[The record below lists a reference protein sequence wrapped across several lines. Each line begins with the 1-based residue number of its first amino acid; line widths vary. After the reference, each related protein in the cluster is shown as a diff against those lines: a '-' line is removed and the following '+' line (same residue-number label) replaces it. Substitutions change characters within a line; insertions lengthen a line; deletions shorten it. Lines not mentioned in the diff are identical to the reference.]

1 VLLSYAVQLVKEAKG
16 EVDGEYIPSMAD
28 LMVQRGRPQFTL
40 VRAYL
45 ASDVTKAGFGDLDF
59 GWGRPVY
66 GGPAKGGVG
75 AIPGVASFLIPFK
88 NAKGEDGIVI
98 PMCLPGPAMDKF
110 VEEMGKLLRPAVD
123 VADTFP
129 AMIKSAL

>member
-1 VLLSYAVQLVKEAKG
+1 MRSV
-16 EVDGEYIPSMAD
+16 AD
-28 LMVQRGRPQFTL
+28 LMVQRGRPHFTV

-110 VEEMGKLLRPAVD
+110 VEEMGKLLRPAAVD
-123 VADTFP
+123 VADMFP

>member
-1 VLLSYAVQLVKEAKG
+1 
-16 EVDGEYIPSMAD
+16 M
-28 LMVQRGRPQFTL
+28 
-40 VRAYL
+40 
-45 ASDVTKAGFGDLDF
+45 
-59 GWGRPVY
+59 
-66 GGPAKGGVG
+66 G

-88 NAKGEDGIVI
+88 NGKGEDGIVI

-123 VADTFP
+123 VPDMFP